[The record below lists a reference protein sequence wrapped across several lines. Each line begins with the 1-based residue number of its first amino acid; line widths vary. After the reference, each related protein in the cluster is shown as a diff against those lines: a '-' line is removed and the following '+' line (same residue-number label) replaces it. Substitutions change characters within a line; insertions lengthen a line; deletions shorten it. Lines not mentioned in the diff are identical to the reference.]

1 MITTVIFDYGNT
13 LARYDQNELARA
25 YADTDE
31 DAILL
36 GNVVFS
42 RYYWDRL
49 DEGTL
54 SDEEWIADSQRRL
67 PARLHEKAALVAK
80 TWHHKLP
87 IIKGMDAL
95 VEALHRRGVKLYL
108 LSNISRSFD
117 EKKGEIA
124 ILKDFDGYLCSATV
138 GVVKPDPRIYEILIS
153 RYNLATNSCLFV
165 DDRQEN
171 LDAAATFGIHTYLF
185 DGDATRLQAY
195 LDTVL

>member
-25 YADTDE
+25 YADTEE
-31 DAILL
+31 DATLL
-36 GNVVFS
+36 GDVVFS

-80 TWHHKLP
+80 TWHHALP
-87 IIKGMDAL
+87 IIDGMAEIVDF
-95 VEALHRRGVKLYL
+95 LHRRGIKLYL
-108 LSNISRSFD
+108 LSNISNSFD
-117 EKKGEIA
+117 ERKGEID
-124 ILKDFDGYLCSATV
+124 ILKGFDGYLCSATV

-153 RYNLATNSCLFV
+153 RYDLATDSCLFI
-165 DDRQEN
+165 DDRQDN
-171 LDAAATFGIHTYLF
+171 LDAAAAFGIHTYLF
-185 DGDATRLQAY
+185 DGDATRLRAY